1 VGGSIMVRG
10 MLAAPPDL
18 QVELVPMAGGGQP
31 VIPVSDGLVGAAVL
45 VLRRAG
51 GDVDDTLF
59 QRIRAEVTRL
69 STAGA

>member
-1 VGGSIMVRG
+1 

-18 QVELVPMAGGGQP
+18 QVELVPMAGGQP

-51 GDVDDTLF
+51 GNVDDSLF
-59 QRIRAEVTRL
+59 HRIRAEVSRL